1 MEKQLFILLRLGL
14 GTSSF
19 DEENLSDLIIFNP
32 GQWTHIEEL
41 ARSQGV
47 SAIALDGVK
56 VIMERL
62 GDGCFNHSVGRDFW
76 TKFIL
81 KWAYGVVEQG
91 YEAGNMQQMLVVDNI
106 QHRWAQGGIRM
117 LLVKGL
123 AMGTYY
129 PEPKHRCPGDIDCF
143 LFDDYKKGNEMA
155 KAWADKVDEEWY
167 KHSQIFFAGQMIEN
181 HQYFVHTREGRSS
194 KKLNQLMVD
203 MLDVKSFDKLPGT
216 EVLLPPPM
224 FNALF
229 LTYHALSH
237 FLEEGLKLKQL
248 VDWAMFIRREAGKI
262 DWAKFYTICEKY
274 HLRRFVDVATD
285 IAVNYM
291 GVKMD
296 NPLIV
301 TKSPY
306 ADKVLYSTL
315 YDKDYVFSSGQTGW
329 ANRWHIVKNLFKYR
343 WKYHDIYQHSVLR
356 QLWYFAIGFLFKTE

>member
-1 MEKQLFILLRLGL
+1 
-14 GTSSF
+14 
-19 DEENLSDLIIFNP
+19 
-32 GQWTHIEEL
+32 
-41 ARSQGV
+41 
-47 SAIALDGVK
+47 
-56 VIMERL
+56 
-62 GDGCFNHSVGRDFW
+62 
-76 TKFIL
+76 
-81 KWAYGVVEQG
+81 
-91 YEAGNMQQMLVVDNI
+91 
-106 QHRWAQGGIRM
+106 
-117 LLVKGL
+117 
-123 AMGTYY
+123 
-129 PEPKHRCPGDIDCF
+129 
-143 LFDDYKKGNEMA
+143 
-155 KAWADKVDEEWY
+155 
-167 KHSQIFFAGQMIEN
+167 
-181 HQYFVHTREGRSS
+181 
-194 KKLNQLMVD
+194 MVD